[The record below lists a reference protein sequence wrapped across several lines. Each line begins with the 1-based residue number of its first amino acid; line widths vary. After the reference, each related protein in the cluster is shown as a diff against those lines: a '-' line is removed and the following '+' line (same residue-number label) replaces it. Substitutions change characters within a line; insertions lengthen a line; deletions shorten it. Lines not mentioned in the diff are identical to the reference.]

1 MKSMLEYAKRILSK
15 VSFDI
20 KLFKKE
26 LKKSFTYLERM
37 EMRLLIRWCYKTFT
51 GIKFKLSLD
60 RSFATI
66 FRGRFGYMLG
76 AR

>member
-1 MKSMLEYAKRILSK
+1 MLEYAKKILSK
-15 VSFDI
+15 VSFNV
-20 KLFKKE
+20 KLFNKE

-37 EMRLLIRWCYKTFT
+37 EMRILMRWCYKTFT

-66 FRGRFGYMLG
+66 FRRRFGYMLG
-76 AR
+76 VR